1 MKKYCIG
8 VSVGAVVLG
17 ILWASGVDLNHRGAE
32 LAGSLALALF
42 PVAAAMFLSCRE

>member
-17 ILWASGVDLNHRGAE
+17 ILWASGDNRVAE
-32 LAGSLALALF
+32 LAASLALALF
-42 PVAAAMFLSCRE
+42 PVTAAMFLSFRG

>member
-17 ILWASGVDLNHRGAE
+17 ILWASGVDLHSRGAD
-32 LAGSLALALF
+32 LAASLALALY
-42 PVAAAMFLSCRE
+42 PVTAAMFLSCRE